1 MKAVG
6 VSAAIPLIG
15 GLCFLCVILS
25 PPAHGA
31 VNLGQ
36 IMPLGDSITD
46 GFNIPPGYR
55 EYLYHL
61 LTDNGYSFQFAGSST
76 DRSSPTLDA
85 AGQQHH
91 EGHSGY
97 VIRDLGTSPG
107 TPFTQPFT
115 PAGGIADNLNTWL
128 NPCDAPNANYILL
141 MIGTNDIAFHY
152 FPNGPNNNGV
162 DNTQSRLDELITQI
176 SSPVIGL
183 RPNSHLIVASITNT
197 PDAGNRQNFAD
208 FAAAVPGIVAAHQA
222 RGEKVSFVDMFDAL
236 DPNTDFADYVH
247 PGPSGYQKMA
257 QVWYDGIVAAAGA
270 GGAAG
275 AAPLTPEPG
284 ALGMM
289 AALGA
294 SALLSRRRPKPL
306 RVRASNVE
314 TIPAE
319 ATTPG
324 PSSGPRQPCS
334 Q

>member
-6 VSAAIPLIG
+6 VHAVPLVG
-15 GLCFLCVILS
+15 GLCFLSVILS
-25 PPAHGA
+25 PPVRAA

-61 LTDNGYSFQFAGSST
+61 LTDNGYTFQFVGSST

-97 VIRDLGTSPG
+97 VIRNLGTSPG
-107 TPFTQPFT
+107 TPFTPPFT
-115 PAGGIADNLNTWL
+115 PPGGIADNLNTWL
-128 NPCDAPNANYILL
+128 NPCDGPTANFILL

-152 FPNGPNNNGV
+152 FPNGPNNDGV
-162 DNTQSRLDELITQI
+162 DNVESRLDELITQI
-176 SSPVIGL
+176 SSPVVGL

-197 PDAGNRQNFAD
+197 PDTGNRQNFAD

-222 RGEKVSFVDMFDAL
+222 RGENVSYVDMFDAL

-257 QVWYDGIVAAAGA
+257 QVWYDGIVAVAGGGGA

-275 AAPLTPEPG
+275 AVPLTPEPATIG
-284 ALGMM
+284 LASV
-289 AALGA
+289 AAL
-294 SALLSRRRPKPL
+294 LLLARNRR
-306 RVRASNVE
+306 
-314 TIPAE
+314 T
-319 ATTPG
+319 
-324 PSSGPRQPCS
+324 
-334 Q
+334 